1 MHRFLLFL
9 SYALAA
15 GAANPLLTKRQSGTK
30 GGEPGINACL
40 DPENSAPNTVW
51 QGQETSLIALR
62 SQLIRKKQKSTT
74 CTPKYTI
81 DPQGDCGPLT
91 WSNSASRPL
100 AYTRDTKLTVL
111 QCRAFCQVSVQW
123 SYGVETPFNRT
134 FCQNDDPVCSITST
148 STSTVTNSESFNVG
162 VTMGTKRDLEG
173 REDGPSLGDLTATFN
188 AGATWE
194 YATSY
199 AQATAVNSERP
210 PLSQKKCGRVNS
222 ETSTLVIADSVLDT
236 GLLFHITLR
245 K

>member
-40 DPENSAPNTVW
+40 DPENSAPNT
-51 QGQETSLIALR
+51 
-62 SQLIRKKQKSTT
+62 KSTT
-74 CTPKYTI
+74 CTPKYTM
-81 DPQGDCGPLT
+81 DAHGDCGPLT
-91 WSNSASRPL
+91 WGNS
-100 AYTRDTKLTVL
+100 
-111 QCRAFCQVSVQW
+111 CRAYCQVSVQW

-162 VTMGTKRDLEG
+162 VTLGTKRDLEG

-199 AQATAVNSERP
+199 AQATAVDSERP
-210 PLSQKKCGRVNS
+210 PLSQKKCG
-222 ETSTLVIADSVLDT
+222 
-236 GLLFHITLR
+236 
-245 K
+245 